1 MYTVQLASL
10 ELYGCVADNE
20 TVMQY
25 GYIIWGQWKLNK
37 LYFQVVLVQVQID
50 LPESR
55 LSATH

>member
-1 MYTVQLASL
+1 
-10 ELYGCVADNE
+10 
-20 TVMQY
+20 MQY

-50 LPESR
+50 LTESR